1 VVSLAACLV
10 LTRIN
15 PASAFYLPW
24 ARAWE
29 LLCGGCLA
37 CVPAVLGDTDRTRF
51 AGIASGAGIMLV
63 VVPFFTFGG
72 NDPFPGWRA
81 ILPVAGTSLLVAA
94 GSRAWFN
101 RTVLAHPAMVSVG
114 LISYPLYLWHWP
126 AISIPEIVGAGSP
139 LVKAVGVAVSFVLA
153 WATYRLVERPI
164 RRSANANAIWLL
176 AAMTAVGAIGL
187 AAKRTIILP
196 RSHSPELAD
205 ILSARADWL
214 SPEEGSVAIPFK
226 GQTFRKDG
234 SNPDVTLVIG
244 DSNAEQY
251 FARTH
256 RLIGSGSAN
265 LSAVFAAGPSCLP
278 IPGVAPIETPA
289 CEDFVV
295 DAFEFARMTR
305 VRTVVVAAQWFYSE
319 APDRYHLRRNGRSL
333 ALSEPDG
340 RQAAFDSLRDQLA
353 ELRKLG
359 KRTVVV
365 MNIPVGR
372 EFAPIAR
379 IERRLGGIRLLP
391 PPQPTL
397 DDVMKPHAAVLE
409 QLTRIA
415 RESGSEIIDPARYL
429 CTPRCTSANE
439 AGAPIYKDS
448 VHLRSAF
455 VRDHATF
462 IDDILR

>member
-1 VVSLAACLV
+1 
-10 LTRIN
+10 
-15 PASAFYLPW
+15 
-24 ARAWE
+24 
-29 LLCGGCLA
+29 
-37 CVPAVLGDTDRTRF
+37 
-51 AGIASGAGIMLV
+51 
-63 VVPFFTFGG
+63 
-72 NDPFPGWRA
+72 
-81 ILPVAGTSLLVAA
+81 
-94 GSRAWFN
+94 
-101 RTVLAHPAMVSVG
+101 
-114 LISYPLYLWHWP
+114 
-126 AISIPEIVGAGSP
+126 
-139 LVKAVGVAVSFVLA
+139 
-153 WATYRLVERPI
+153 
-164 RRSANANAIWLL
+164 
-176 AAMTAVGAIGL
+176 
-187 AAKRTIILP
+187 
-196 RSHSPELAD
+196 
-205 ILSARADWL
+205 
-214 SPEEGSVAIPFK
+214 
-226 GQTFRKDG
+226 
-234 SNPDVTLVIG
+234 
-244 DSNAEQY
+244 
-251 FARTH
+251 
-256 RLIGSGSAN
+256 
-265 LSAVFAAGPSCLP
+265 
-278 IPGVAPIETPA
+278 
-289 CEDFVV
+289 
-295 DAFEFARMTR
+295 MTR

-455 VRDHATF
+455 VRDHASF